1 MNNSIIIFSG
11 YKCASTTLEATF
23 HCKKSHD
30 IFNESLIDDNINTI
44 LLPLSDKIDKICYS
58 AYFQDIV
65 VPSYEYSPFQEIN
78 GFLSTQTCGNK
89 CGICQCKFL
98 RKRKNT
104 IENINTDKLI
114 EHFLKVKKIML
125 EKIYINTYLRTEKL
139 KEILNLDFN
148 FYSNEIQIFFK
159 KIKNKIRKVIYFNIS
174 NINENFDTL
183 KYEIYGKER
192 NDIKIINKNMG
203 EKKWCSN
210 KYKDFLKNI

>member
-1 MNNSIIIFSG
+1 MDNSIIIFSG

-44 LLPLSDKIDKICYS
+44 LLPFSDKIDKICYS

-65 VPSYEYSPFQEIN
+65 VPCYEYSPFHEIN
-78 GFLSTQTCGNK
+78 GFLSTKNCRKN
-89 CGICQCKFL
+89 CGICQCKFKK
-98 RKRKNT
+98 KRKNT
-104 IENINTDKLI
+104 IENINTEKLI

-125 EKIYINTYLRTEKL
+125 EQIYINTYLRTEEL
-139 KEILNLDFN
+139 KKRLNLDLMFH
-148 FYSNEIQIFFK
+148 SNEIQIFSVN
-159 KIKNKIRKVIYFNIS
+159 IKNKIRKVIYFNIS
-174 NINENFDTL
+174 NINNNFNTL

-203 EKKWCSN
+203 EKKWYSN